1 MYSIKQSQMLETK
14 AILSALFYIV
24 GIPIT
29 LIGIIDNYGTWK
41 ADILFILSGVL
52 IFVKIVYFVSD
63 KNQQRRKKEMD
74 LERQR
79 YELDKLKKD

>member
-1 MYSIKQSQMLETK
+1 MLETK
-14 AILSALFYIV
+14 AILSALFYIF

-52 IFVKIVYFVSD
+52 IFAKIVYFVSD

>member
-1 MYSIKQSQMLETK
+1 MLETK
-14 AILSALFYIV
+14 DILSALFYIF

-29 LIGIIDNYGTWK
+29 LIGIIENYGTWK

>member
-1 MYSIKQSQMLETK
+1 MLETK
-14 AILSALFYIV
+14 VILSALFYAL

-29 LIGIIDNYGTWK
+29 LLGIIDNYGTWK
-41 ADILFILSGVL
+41 ADVLFLLSGVL
-52 IFVKIVYFVSD
+52 VLAKIVYFVSD